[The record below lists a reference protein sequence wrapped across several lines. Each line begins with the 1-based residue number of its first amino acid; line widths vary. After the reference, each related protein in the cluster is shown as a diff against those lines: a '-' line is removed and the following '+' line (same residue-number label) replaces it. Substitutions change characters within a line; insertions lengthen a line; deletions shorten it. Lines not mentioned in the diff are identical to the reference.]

1 MGDGKL
7 YWITFSLI
15 MVMRRIYVYSIL
27 YLYLKEVPVKFV
39 PNRFKGWWGHVLK
52 EKAYVQKELAAGTG
66 LIIGVPFYA
75 EGSGGLFLKLYSYI

>member
-1 MGDGKL
+1 VGKVAGA
-7 YWITFSLI
+7 YFI
-15 MVMRRIYVYSIL
+15 
-27 YLYLKEVPVKFV
+27 
-39 PNRFKGWWGHVLK
+39 